1 MPRERQG
8 GKAARVPR
16 RHVEAHRT
24 VEECMRARETVT
36 VQRKRGNDS
45 GKEKEEKRWLVEERK
60 SDREGA
66 TERERRESHQWKE
79 ERPMVKERE
88 KRRRTSE

>member
-1 MPRERQG
+1 M
-8 GKAARVPR
+8 
-16 RHVEAHRT
+16 
-24 VEECMRARETVT
+24 EECVRASETVP

-66 TERERRESHQWKE
+66 TERETGKSSVEGREADGERERGKE
-79 ERPMVKERE
+79 TNERVRDRGRYRVAVHGARE
-88 KRRRTSE
+88 KR

>member
-1 MPRERQG
+1 M
-8 GKAARVPR
+8 
-16 RHVEAHRT
+16 
-24 VEECMRARETVT
+24 EECMRARETVT

-79 ERPMVKERE
+79 EADGERERE
-88 KRRRTSE
+88 KETNERVRDGGRYRVAVHGAREKR